1 MLFLNVLCR
10 KNGRLHQAL
19 KMAAV
24 QICLPAVLLHT
35 LAVTQYG
42 LMDVVIPVLMFLT
55 CVVAWALSK
64 ALGRA
69 LAWPA
74 CSFRF

>member
-1 MLFLNVLCR
+1 M
-10 KNGRLHQAL
+10 HQAL

-42 LMDVVIPVLMFLT
+42 LMEVVIPVLMFLI
-55 CVVAWALSK
+55 CVAAWALGK